1 MWPITPIP
9 SRLRFMWGMLSLESR
24 KGARSISRCIR
35 SYFSMGKF
43 SIASMCCS
51 PAMLARYL
59 ISPSLAASATALATS
74 SSLQRSVWMKI
85 ICPPRSRA
93 IFWVFL
99 PSFSLM
105 SSPTAMRPFAAA
117 AIAVARPMPVPAPV
131 TMHTFPTVKLSSFRT
146 RICSRVISG
155 SRMSM
160 DCSLPRTFR
169 FCWYVKVSGERNRKR
184 RCRGRNEQAPSG
196 EARKQNDVSSYSAA
210 PTAEAIPGPRAVPG
224 PGRLEMNA
232 VMAFFQMI

>member
-1 MWPITPIP
+1 
-9 SRLRFMWGMLSLESR
+9 
-24 KGARSISRCIR
+24 
-35 SYFSMGKF
+35 
-43 SIASMCCS
+43 
-51 PAMLARYL
+51 
-59 ISPSLAASATALATS
+59 
-74 SSLQRSVWMKI
+74 MKI

-131 TMHTFPTVKLSSFRT
+131 TRHTFPTVKLSSFRF

-160 DCSLPRTFR
+160 DCSLS
-169 FCWYVKVSGERNRKR
+169 CSDMWALSGERNRKR
-184 RCRGRNEQAPSG
+184 RCRGRNELAPSG
-196 EARKQNDVSSYSAA
+196 EV
-210 PTAEAIPGPRAVPG
+210 G
-224 PGRLEMNA
+224 
-232 VMAFFQMI
+232 